1 MENKFVY
8 VVTYFDCAEVDIYA
22 SAEGAI
28 AAGQQEVEFAANHC
42 KNRGEDEE
50 AERILNEWKE
60 EVEEYGAEYSVEDV
74 VWCRLQRVFD

>member
-1 MENKFVY
+1 MECKYVY
-8 VVTYFDCAEVDIYA
+8 VVSYFDCAEVDIYA

-28 AAGQQEVEFAANHC
+28 AAGQQEVDFEVQRLR
-42 KNRGEDEE
+42 NRGDDEY

>member
-28 AAGQQEVEFAANHC
+28 AAGQAEVDAAVQRYR
-42 KNRGEDEE
+42 NRGNDEY

-74 VWCRLQRVFD
+74 VWCRMQRVFD

>member
-1 MENKFVY
+1 MEGKFVY
-8 VVTYFDCAEVDIYA
+8 VVSYFDCAEVDIYA

-28 AAGQQEVEFAANHC
+28 AAGQQEVDFEVQRC
-42 KNRGEDEE
+42 RNRGDDED

>member
-28 AAGQQEVEFAANHC
+28 AAGQAEVDAAVQRC
-42 KNRGEDEE
+42 RNRGNDEY

-74 VWCRLQRVFD
+74 VWCRMQRVFD

>member
-1 MENKFVY
+1 MEGKFVY

-28 AAGQQEVEFAANHC
+28 AAGQSEVDFEVQRC
-42 KNRGEDEE
+42 RNRGDNES
-50 AERILNEWKE
+50 AEKILNEWKE

>member
-1 MENKFVY
+1 MERKYVY

-28 AAGQQEVEFAANHC
+28 AAGQQEVNAAVQRYR
-42 KNRGEDEE
+42 NRGNDEY

-60 EVEEYGAEYSVEDV
+60 EVEMYGAEYSVEDV

>member
-1 MENKFVY
+1 MERKYVY

-28 AAGQQEVEFAANHC
+28 AAGQQEVDFAVQHC
-42 KNRGEDEE
+42 RDHGDNED